1 MGASKSTLSQ
11 TIQEAI
17 QNSDLLEAKLVL
29 ESIASGDQPEQSHG
43 TAGDGASV
51 ASGSVSKE
59 QLLKLQIPLPMEWTS
74 LLQNKLTHVIVAA
87 DKSGSMSGNPWRQV
101 QQALLYMIRDV
112 ASVNPSV
119 ALDVVI
125 YNDKASLLQYAGSYQ
140 DAVNRVNADGMTSF
154 AAAFSCIKDCLK
166 TEIQG
171 TPVSKTVVV
180 FMTDGADTCNRG
192 ADIDRSVRSWK
203 EALARLGHEA
213 IVHVVGFSAQHDYNF
228 LGRLRNT
235 GTTAGLFRYTE
246 PSDGTEA
253 LKAKLQELFDFVA
266 LSAGREVDML
276 MKLEGEDRFYT
287 PDGSK
292 QTVTIKGEVV
302 VEEQEEESTEEAE
315 AASSAEGQKR
325 LLVQADTWVVMA
337 DPVTLPQVSI
347 TLKMQVAQQDL
358 ELPCLVKETSRE
370 LVKAPA
376 DKVLWAVRVLER
388 NADSLSVR
396 LSKAITN
403 SGDGGTFDQLEK
415 RLTRLQDRVT
425 NVQVYGHK
433 GMDKELRRALLEH
446 LKELQGKIDRM
457 HSLVA
462 DFRRAQGSS
471 VSLLAKAN
479 DLRFSTQFTKSRR
492 QRIMDKRVSKN
503 VSAVQ
508 EAAAQLSMLRVD
520 QSETA
525 NLSQNALDFFH
536 CVLSQYNVRE
546 LLEDPD
552 DNSDVLGFGLAIKRS
567 EHALDEPTLLYIHG
581 VSGSLVSRTSI
592 LEALEH
598 KIQLS
603 GHLSAHG
610 GFTFDRHAELGVATV
625 GQAREPINSW
635 LPLYITKSHWD
646 RVKLLLA
653 PSLGYL
659 CTLDPLGFDP
669 KQQDVQ
675 LMVLGNMI
683 SRLDPD
689 TTGQHQLRLLFAF
702 HRTCAAMVAD
712 FGMAEAVEEKVR
724 NFCSSIQGRTKD
736 VLANLYTLI
745 GSVVCLP
752 RETLKGIFG
761 ENGEKLGSFWVSFI
775 AEAYRRAAGQMYKDT
790 SDNVVDGLV
799 DCLLHGEG
807 QGVIQGGATQ
817 TEPPVSAPTEA
828 LLAKCREVASC
839 NTALPIKVDAPVFDP
854 AAGVTAPEVKVK
866 TSRKVDRA
874 MEIWAKE
881 KLGCPLSKKDDVTA
895 AKKVVTRWLDFGP
908 QSVGGAQI
916 EGEKEAE
923 KDDYNPEL
931 VTQSMVDTVA
941 QLLHTL
947 QTRLTPQLAA
957 LPSCISFVNHWVS
970 SQHCFGEV
978 DRNSGLAPETWI
990 SEVKEAIKT
999 TFSTV
1004 AEDEDSDP
1012 EEMPLGT
1019 NEDEDG
1025 EEEEE
1030 SDDGFDDDDDDTV
1043 GKAQKRKSR
1052 MNTKKKARVHLP
1064 SLLRLVAPGKDPTV
1078 LSRAMVCQVLCY
1090 CSNSKARQAAKSGVM
1105 LDLGQLDS
1113 AASPAVLTLQ
1123 QLHRSLLQRRE
1134 HVLQAMIERSIKQR
1148 ANYCMLEASTVWA
1161 FLGYLI
1167 NTHKERDDGFIDLI
1181 KMLTSPDRQQPIPL
1195 VGEKVRILV
1204 TGQYKGKAVLSYG
1217 NVWLPERK
1225 YSQALA
1231 KVVGEEAWGEIEVEV
1246 RSNVSVHV
1254 YRESDIPNRH
1264 GHCNSNPY
1272 IPNELRAR
1280 LGMPLLTIKN
1290 TRKGKKRR

>member
-1 MGASKSTLSQ
+1 MGASQSALGQ
-11 TIQEAI
+11 TIQDAI
-17 QNSDLLEAKLVL
+17 QNSDLLEASLVF
-29 ESIASGDQPEQSHG
+29 ESIASGDQPKQTPE
-43 TAGDGASV
+43 TGDGASV
-51 ASGSVSKE
+51 ANGSVSKE
-59 QLLKLQIPLPMEWTS
+59 QLLKLQIPLPTEWTS

-101 QQALLYMIRDV
+101 QQALLYMIGDV

-125 YNDKASLLQYAGSYQ
+125 YNDEASLLQYAGSYQ
-140 DAVNRVNADGMTSF
+140 EAVNRVKADGMTSF
-154 AAAFSCIKDCLK
+154 AAAFSCIKECLK

-192 ADIDRSVRSWK
+192 DDINRSVKSWK

-266 LSAGREVDML
+266 LSAGREVEML

-302 VEEQEEESTEEAE
+302 VEEQEEGNTEGAA

-325 LLVQADTWVVMA
+325 LLVQADTWVIMA

-347 TLKMQVAQQDL
+347 TLRMQVAGQDL
-358 ELPCLVKETSRE
+358 ELPCLVKEMSRE
-370 LVKAPA
+370 LVKEPA

-396 LSKAITN
+396 LSKAIT
-403 SGDGGTFDQLEK
+403 SDGDGGVFDQLEK
-415 RLTRLQDRVT
+415 RLTRLQERVT

-433 GMDKELRRALLEH
+433 GINKELRRALLEH

-536 CVLSQYNVRE
+536 CVLSQYNVKE

-552 DNSDVLGFGLAIKRS
+552 DNSDVLGFGLAIRRS

-610 GFTFDRHAELGVATV
+610 GFTFDPDAELGVATV

-635 LPLYITKSHWD
+635 LPLYVTKSHWD
-646 RVKLLLA
+646 RVKLLMA

-669 KQQDVQ
+669 KQQDVL

-683 SRLDPD
+683 SRLDQD

-712 FGMAEAVEEKVR
+712 FNMAEAVEERVQ

-736 VLANLYTLI
+736 VLVNLYTLI

-752 RETLKGIFG
+752 RETLKDIFG
-761 ENGEKLGSFWVSFI
+761 ENGEKLGSFWVSFV
-775 AEAYRRAAGQMYKDT
+775 AEAYRRAAGQMFKDK

-799 DCLLHGEG
+799 DLLLHGEG
-807 QGVIQGGATQ
+807 QGVIQGGASQ
-817 TEPPVSAPTEA
+817 TEAPLSDPTDA
-828 LLAKCREVASC
+828 LLARCRQVASC
-839 NTALPIKVDAPVFDP
+839 SSTQPIKVDAPVFDP

-874 MEIWAKE
+874 MEIWAKD

-908 QSVGGAQI
+908 QSVGAQM
-916 EGEKEAE
+916 EGEKEAK

-931 VTQSMVDTVA
+931 VTQSMLNTVA
-941 QLLHTL
+941 QLLEKL
-947 QTRLTPQLAA
+947 QGRLTPQLAA
-957 LPSCISFVNHWVS
+957 LPSCIAFVNHWVS
-970 SQHCFGEV
+970 SQYCFSEV

-990 SEVKEAIKT
+990 SGVKEAIKMMY
-999 TFSTV
+999 STL
-1004 AEDEDSDP
+1004 AEDEGAGP
-1012 EEMPLGT
+1012 EEMSLGT
-1019 NEDEDG
+1019 NVDEG
-1025 EEEEE
+1025 EEDVE
-1030 SDDGFDDDDDDTV
+1030 SDDDYEDDDDDTD
-1043 GKAQKRKSR
+1043 GKAQKRKTR
-1052 MNTKKKARVHLP
+1052 MSSKKRARFHLP
-1064 SLLRLVAPGKDPTV
+1064 SLLGLVAPGNDPAL
-1078 LSRAMVCQVLCY
+1078 LSRALVCQVLCY
-1090 CSNSKARQAAKSGVM
+1090 CSNSKARQAAKTGLM
-1105 LDLGQLDS
+1105 LDLGQLDA

-1123 QLHRSLLQRRE
+1123 QLHCSLLQRRE

-1148 ANYCMLEASTVWA
+1148 ANYCMVEASTVWA
-1161 FLGYLI
+1161 FIGYLM

-1195 VGEKVRILV
+1195 VAEKVRILV
-1204 TGQYKGKAVLSYG
+1204 TGQYEGKAVLSYG

-1272 IPNELRAR
+1272 IPNELRKR
-1280 LGMPLLTIKN
+1280 LGMPLRTLQN